1 MDVTSFPLGLS
12 TMVNGYREKCMEEG
26 SLNRDMMRLR
36 ASGWRAKRWHDF
48 FFGALIVL
56 SNCYFV

>member
-48 FFGALIVL
+48 FLGL
-56 SNCYFV
+56 